1 MSRLPPPRAA
11 NSGPDEPA
19 FPPARRVTQSPAVAR
34 READT
39 PSSAPVA
46 ASVVAACIARHAR
59 ERGEASRLDPQR
71 VHDLLF
77 LCQGYSLATH
87 GRPLFTGRLLASPGG
102 VSCPDAPEPHDDPHA
117 GDGPEELRSVVA
129 HVWEKF
135 GGMSPPNLQTRV
147 RSHVWCVQEMAGG
160 GPDLSADAE
169 AMEMAFRLAVRQ
181 GLI

>member
-1 MSRLPPPRAA
+1 MSMSSTLRAED
-11 NSGPDEPA
+11 SGQNEPVVS
-19 FPPARRVTQSPAVAR
+19 PAWRVTQSSAVAR
-34 READT
+34 RGSDT
-39 PSSAPVA
+39 PSYAPVA

-59 ERGEASRLDPQR
+59 ERGEADGLDPQR

-102 VSCPDAPEPHDDPHA
+102 VSCPDAPDPHGDPHA
-117 GDGPEELRSVVA
+117 GDGPEEVCEVVA

-135 GGMSPPNLQTRV
+135 GGMRPPRLQLRV
-147 RSHVWCVQEMAGG
+147 HSHVRCVQEMAGG

-169 AMEMAFRLAVRQ
+169 ALEKAFRLAVLQ